1 MSTLQQGYIWVS
13 GLGDICFSKWIAELW
28 GTTGDEEGERGPAP
42 ANKLIEQKWSS
53 IPIKHLELNSNPTHR
68 VDLKTLKTITFFLF
82 LRDLHGLKGSTG
94 RRRATECRRMMNSQ
108 TGIKFHD
115 WDSWAVMAAD
125 QRSATPPSWSSSSQW
140 LRSPSSPQVHCAK
153 VKSFMNVIYSYTLA
167 TEIHRIYTESL
178 QQQTALCQ
186 YQPNSSP
193 LCDRSSP
200 GRPLVSMATV
210 FSSNGLLTSALGVC
224 RFIWMLL

>member
-28 GTTGDEEGERGPAP
+28 GTTGDEEGDRGPAP

-115 WDSWAVMAAD
+115 WDSWAVW
-125 QRSATPPSWSSSSQW
+125 QRTNGQLHRHRGRRPANG
-140 LRSPSSPQVHCAK
+140 CA
-153 VKSFMNVIYSYTLA
+153 
-167 TEIHRIYTESL
+167 
-178 QQQTALCQ
+178 
-186 YQPNSSP
+186 
-193 LCDRSSP
+193 
-200 GRPLVSMATV
+200 RPLPH
-210 FSSNGLLTSALGVC
+210 
-224 RFIWMLL
+224 RFTAQKLNHSWM